1 MVVKAEKIQ
10 ILDHNIINYKIWCNE
25 VSDQLSHQGPKK
37 DFCVARGFCAMHIGF
52 LTILGPHITICRMTK
67 LRANLVDDNQEDWS
81 DNPTT

>member
-1 MVVKAEKIQ
+1 MKAEKIQ
-10 ILDHNIINYKIWCNE
+10 ILDHNIIRNSSGVMRFQTFRPVITPR
-25 VSDQLSHQGPKK
+25 SKK
-37 DFCVARGFCAMHIGF
+37 DFFVARGFCAMHFGF